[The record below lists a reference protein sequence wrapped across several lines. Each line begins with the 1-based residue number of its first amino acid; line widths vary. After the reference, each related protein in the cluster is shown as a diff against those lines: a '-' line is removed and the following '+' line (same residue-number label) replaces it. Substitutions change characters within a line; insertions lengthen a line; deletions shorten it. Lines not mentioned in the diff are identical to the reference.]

1 MVSLSNSRAGMRILR
16 DNVEYLDGMVAGPPD
31 RPVFMLAPEDTAE
44 SQAQAAAPSGLRVL
58 VVDDNV
64 DAAQTLAMLVQL
76 AGHDVRIAYDGPPAL
91 TLAEAFQPQ
100 VVLLDLNLPAM
111 DGYEVARKLREKPET
126 HEAVLAA
133 VSGWGQPEDRRRS
146 EEAGFDRHFV
156 KPVNPN
162 TITKLLAD
170 ARNGGRGGLPPGS
183 VFDRH

>member
-1 MVSLSNSRAGMRILR
+1 MVSQSYSRAVTPALGEIEERLHR
-16 DNVEYLDGMVAGPPD
+16 PAAAPQD
-31 RPVFMLAPEDTAE
+31 RPVFMLAPDRAE
-44 SQAQAAAPSGLRVL
+44 EIQTEPATPSLRVL

-64 DAAQTLAMLVQL
+64 DAAHTLAMLVQL

-126 HEAVLAA
+126 QEAVLAA

-146 EEAGFDRHFV
+146 KDAGFDRHYV
-156 KPVNPN
+156 KPVDPN
-162 TITKLLAD
+162 IITKLLAD
-170 ARNGGRGGLPPGS
+170 ARRGRQGLPPAS
-183 VFDRH
+183 FFDRR